1 MTPRPAP
8 YRLTLAAVLIA
19 AATAASLAPAAP
31 KATTPGTHAMPTHAT
46 PDRTSPPKLPPAA
59 AIRLPRMQ
67 TLKLANGL
75 QLSVVEIHKA
85 PVVDVTVIVGAGA
98 VRDPDDLPGLATF
111 TAGMLDEGAGIRNSL
126 AIADEVDFLGASLST
141 GAGLEAAQ
149 INLHIPRRGLEA
161 GLDLLADLTLRPMF
175 PDSEIARQRELR
187 HSQLLQLR
195 DQPTSIAPVAFNSVL
210 FGPNHP
216 YGRPIGG
223 TDASTER
230 LDRARV
236 TSFYSQYFRPTNATV
251 LLVGDVTMADA
262 RKLVDMRFGGWGGDP
277 VPALPVLAPPPAAA
291 RGFYLVDK
299 TDAPQSVI
307 RIGNVGAARSTP
319 DYYAL
324 QVLNTVLGGSFT
336 SRLNHNLRETHGFTY
351 SASSAFEMRRLAG
364 PFRAGASVGT
374 AKTDSAVIEF
384 MKEMRRVRDEAVP
397 DTELKKAKQYL
408 TLGLAGDFE
417 GTAQAAQRFADL
429 VVNHLPADTWDR
441 YAGGIESVKAAD
453 VQRVARKYVDPDH
466 FVVLIVGDV
475 KQIEPGLQAL
485 NEGAVSH
492 RDLWGQAPSP

>member
-1 MTPRPAP
+1 VTRRPAS
-8 YRLTLAAVLIA
+8 RHFVIATLLLAA
-19 AATAASLAPAAP
+19 APAARVDAN
-31 KATTPGTHAMPTHAT
+31 ATLPGRPSMQTHAS
-46 PDRTSPPKLPPAA
+46 PDRTSPPKLPSAPS
-59 AIRLPRMQ
+59 IRLPRMQ
-67 TLKLANGL
+67 THRLPNGL

-85 PVVDVTVIVGAGA
+85 PVVDATLIIGAGA

-111 TAGMLDEGAGIRNSL
+111 TANMLDEGAGSRTSL
-126 AIADEVDFLGASLST
+126 QISDEIDFLGASLST

-149 INLHIPRRGLEA
+149 VNLHVPRRGFEQGLELMSDIA
-161 GLDLLADLTLRPMF
+161 LRPTF

-195 DQPTSIAPVAFNSVL
+195 DQPTNIAPIAFNSVL
-210 FGPNHP
+210 FGHDHP
-216 YGRPIGG
+216 YGRPAGG
-223 TDASTER
+223 NDASTQR

-236 TSFYSQYFRPTNATV
+236 TSFYSQYYRPGNATV
-251 LLVGDVTMADA
+251 LVVGDITMAEA
-262 RKLVDMRFGGWGGDP
+262 RRLIEARFGPWSGSDVT
-277 VPALPVLAPPPAAA
+277 VPSTPPAPPATA

-299 TDAPQSVI
+299 PDAAQSVI
-307 RIGNVGAARSTP
+307 RIGNVGVARATP

-336 SRLNHNLRETHGFTY
+336 SRLNQNLREAHGYTY
-351 SASSAFEMRRLAG
+351 GASSTFEMRRLAG
-364 PFRAGASVGT
+364 PFRAGASVAT

-384 MKEMRRVRDEAVP
+384 MKELRRVRDEAVP
-397 DTELKKAKQYL
+397 EAELKKAKQYL

-417 GTAQAAQRFADL
+417 GTAQAGQRFADL
-429 VVNHLPADTWDR
+429 IVNGLPADTWDH
-441 YAGGIESVKAAD
+441 YSSGIEAVSSAD
-453 VQRVARKYVDPDH
+453 VQRVARKYVDTDH
-466 FVVLIVGDV
+466 FVMLIVGDL